1 MCVSCSFRARLTIC
15 AVTTQRAIGEVM
27 IAEANRDIRCAVRVA
42 EKAQRERLTRN
53 RPFEYLDDVIVGLE
67 TLHLKGLT
75 NVPRSFMARLQAV
88 GQLLPP
94 EIDPPSQWRP
104 RFSPAIDHSFHFHGP
119 ILQLPSRD
127 GRWSVP

>member
-1 MCVSCSFRARLTIC
+1 
-15 AVTTQRAIGEVM
+15 M
-27 IAEANRDIRCAVRVA
+27 IAEANRDIRWAMAVA
-42 EKAQRERLTRN
+42 EKARCERLTRT

-94 EIDPPSQWRP
+94 EIDPPSQWR
-104 RFSPAIDHSFHFHGP
+104 RRIARAIDQCFDLQER
-119 ILQLPSRD
+119 ILQFARMSATGPLP
-127 GRWSVP
+127 VPSLIPDPEPRGNPSH